1 MTKFTKRT
9 TQPSKDNKYYNSNIN
24 PFVSAGF
31 GMFQN
36 NGNCTCYA
44 FGRFYELIGS
54 KPKLST
60 SNAENWYGKNDGY
73 KRGQTPKV
81 GAVACWRKGEAGNSK
96 DGVGH
101 VAIVEEVKSN
111 GDFISSESGW
121 ESFIFKNKTYKKTN
135 GYKASSSAYHFQ
147 GFIYCPIEFEVEKP
161 KKTEIRYVYNCEEL
175 NVRKGAS
182 TNYSVVRTIKKGTEV
197 NVYEISGDWSRI
209 GTNEWVSSKYLS
221 KTKTT
226 SYKTKKVAN
235 CSTLNVRSGAG
246 TKYKVVRTIKKG
258 TKVTIYKTSGD
269 WSKISSSKEE
279 WCSNKYLK

>member
-24 PFVSAGF
+24 PFVPKY

-44 FGRFYELIGS
+44 FGRFYELTGT

-60 SNAENWYGKNDGY
+60 GNAENWYGKNDGY

-81 GAVACWRKGEAGNSK
+81 GAVACWSKGEAGNSK
-96 DGVGH
+96 DGAGH

-111 GDFISSESGW
+111 GDWVSSESGW
-121 ESFIFKNKTYKKTN
+121 ETFIFKNKTYKKSN
-135 GYKASSSAYHFQ
+135 GYAASSNAYHFQ
-147 GFIYCPIEFEVEKP
+147 GFIYSPIEFEVEKP
-161 KKTEIRYVYNCEEL
+161 KVLEVKYVYNCTEL

-197 NVYEISGDWSRI
+197 NVYETSGSWSRI
-209 GTNEWVSSKYLS
+209 GTNEWVSSKYLT
-221 KTKTT
+221 KTKPT

-235 CSTLNVRSGAG
+235 CSVLNVRNGAG
-246 TKYKVVRTIKKG
+246 TKYKIVKTIKKG

-279 WCSNKYLK
+279 WCSSKYLK